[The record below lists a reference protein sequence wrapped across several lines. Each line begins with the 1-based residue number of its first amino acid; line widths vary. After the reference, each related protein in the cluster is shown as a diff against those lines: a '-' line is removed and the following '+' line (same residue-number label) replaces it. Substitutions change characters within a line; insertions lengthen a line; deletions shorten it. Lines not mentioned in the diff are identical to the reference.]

1 MPIGGHIYTK
11 VGPFTNGGTPPI
23 DKTFLDG
30 VESFLYLVN
39 SGAVDQNIGS
49 DASGVT
55 FAKATSAYDST
66 VVTGTTAGNATLWEF
81 LRIGSLGGLNALYL
95 HFAGYKNATS
105 TEQKITLPVAFGSY
119 ALYLAGGIPQC
130 HIWNGGAQ
138 VNSHVDTANGFPT
151 PPGAGSSSGGNSAFN
166 AFSFGQLTA
175 AFNQIGLGVSQSQT
189 YTGGVFLIGI

>member
-1 MPIGGHIYTK
+1 MPIGGHIYSK
-11 VGPFTNGGTPPI
+11 FGPFVANSAPPI
-23 DKTFLDG
+23 DQTFLNA
-30 VESFLYLVN
+30 VEAFLYLVN

-66 VVTGTTAGNATLWEF
+66 VVTGTTAGTATVWQF
-81 LRIGSLGGLNALYL
+81 LRIGSLGGLNSAYV
-95 HFAGYKNATS
+95 HFVGYKNATG

-151 PPGAGSSSGGNSAFN
+151 PPGAGGSSSGNSAFN

-175 AFNQIGLGVSQSQT
+175 AFNQIGLGISQSST
-189 YTGGVFLIGI
+189 YTGGVFLIGV